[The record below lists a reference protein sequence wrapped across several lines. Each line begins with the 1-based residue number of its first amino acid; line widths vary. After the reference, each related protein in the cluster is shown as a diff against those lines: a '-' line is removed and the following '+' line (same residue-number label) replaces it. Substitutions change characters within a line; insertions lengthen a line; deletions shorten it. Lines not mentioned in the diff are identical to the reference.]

1 MAEPIGNIYST
12 GIPSLDDTANIQ
24 EALRIYHYGR
34 PSGSDPNTQYNV
46 NNEELSDLVEDSIAF
61 YLKDLQ
67 EQITD
72 INSAFDPLA
81 YSKKGNLLS
90 AGFEGPV
97 TLELSPNFPEII
109 SPNGLVLTSDDSTE
123 TGLAWRAPQV
133 TLSTI
138 QNMANKS
145 FANSSVS
152 GGGSLVGTTATQTL
166 TNKTLTDAAVTGGG
180 SVVGTTATQTLTNK
194 TLTSAVVTD
203 GGTVVGTTA
212 TQTLTNKTL
221 TSAAVSGG
229 GSVVGTTATQ
239 TLTNKTI
246 SLEPANNTIT
256 GILPVA
262 NGGTP
267 AGVISQYA
275 GLAAPAGYLL
285 CQGQSLSTTTFA
297 NLFAAIGY
305 NYGGSGASFNVPNLQ
320 NRVPVGVGSGT
331 FGSLNATGGAETV
344 ALTTANMAAHTHS
357 GTTAAETQEH
367 VHSGTTAGGNTLHT
381 HSLTTSTDPDHAHVY
396 YRGNSTTAGGGT
408 ASLVQSRTA
417 SIAPSNVSTTAQDGS
432 HNHTATTG
440 NASNNHTHTF
450 ETGGRSATHNHTF
463 TTDNG
468 TGTATAHNN
477 LQPYIV
483 VNYIIKT

>member
-1 MAEPIGNIYST
+1 
-12 GIPSLDDTANIQ
+12 
-24 EALRIYHYGR
+24 
-34 PSGSDPNTQYNV
+34 
-46 NNEELSDLVEDSIAF
+46 
-61 YLKDLQ
+61 
-67 EQITD
+67 
-72 INSAFDPLA
+72 
-81 YSKKGNLLS
+81 
-90 AGFEGPV
+90 
-97 TLELSPNFPEII
+97 
-109 SPNGLVLTSDDSTE
+109 
-123 TGLAWRAPQV
+123 
-133 TLSTI
+133 
-138 QNMANKS
+138 
-145 FANSSVS
+145 
-152 GGGSLVGTTATQTL
+152 
-166 TNKTLTDAAVTGGG
+166 
-180 SVVGTTATQTLTNK
+180 
-194 TLTSAVVTD
+194 
-203 GGTVVGTTA
+203 
-212 TQTLTNKTL
+212 
-221 TSAAVSGG
+221 
-229 GSVVGTTATQ
+229 
-239 TLTNKTI
+239 
-246 SLEPANNTIT
+246 
-256 GILPVA
+256 
-262 NGGTP
+262 
-267 AGVISQYA
+267 
-275 GLAAPAGYLL
+275 LAAPAGYLL